1 MQHFTLTIILF
12 LFSIALIG
20 CNSTQQKGASAT
32 QVCTDGNTRISTDF
46 EGARIGHC
54 VAMDD
59 NEFLLTLLPESSPI
73 NDSAWYAF
81 EVEADS
87 PAAIRIVMKVKNYA
101 HRYPPKKSQDMQTW
115 SLQPYQLKGDKLVMN
130 IQASNAPVTIAAQ
143 EVIDNQY
150 YETWAEKLS
159 MFGEVDVDVLG
170 LSTQKRAIYKME
182 SRAVDVNAVEK
193 QEWLVVLGRQ
203 HPPEITG
210 ALALFPFTERLLGN
224 EPLAEEFR
232 KNYNILIIPNINP
245 DGVALGN
252 WRFNANNKDLNRD
265 WIKFSEQET
274 QLINNYLKGLVKK
287 GDKIKFA
294 VDFHS
299 THQDVFYTMPVN
311 YGVEDK
317 FFVKHWLKAL
327 DELMPNFD
335 VVTKPGN
342 TPNNGVSKQY
352 FADNFNV
359 HAITYEM
366 GDNTGRDD
374 IKRIAINAAD
384 TLMSAMLSEQDHNE
398 K

>member
-1 MQHFTLTIILF
+1 M
-12 LFSIALIG
+12 
-20 CNSTQQKGASAT
+20 
-32 QVCTDGNTRISTDF
+32 
-46 EGARIGHC
+46 
-54 VAMDD
+54 
-59 NEFLLTLLPESSPI
+59 
-73 NDSAWYAF
+73 
-81 EVEADS
+81 
-87 PAAIRIVMKVKNYA
+87 
-101 HRYPPKKSQDMQTW
+101 
-115 SLQPYQLKGDKLVMN
+115 
-130 IQASNAPVTIAAQ
+130 
-143 EVIDNQY
+143 
-150 YETWAEKLS
+150 
-159 MFGEVDVDVLG
+159 
-170 LSTQKRAIYKME
+170 
-182 SRAVDVNAVEK
+182 
-193 QEWLVVLGRQ
+193 
-203 HPPEITG
+203 
-210 ALALFPFTERLLGN
+210 
-224 EPLAEEFR
+224 
-232 KNYNILIIPNINP
+232 
-245 DGVALGN
+245 GN

-311 YGVEDK
+311 YGVEEK

-384 TLMSAMLSEQDHNE
+384 TLMSAMLSEQDHNV